1 MSIKICVYKGH
12 TKSCANVEDILPL
25 ENIPELPWDKSNRY
39 CIGGR
44 APRFTSCR
52 NIKWKLEKSFTQI
65 VPSNSR
71 PVPLRRNWHAP
82 SRPLPSLSDD
92 PNCDKTAGP
101 CDIDMNNT
109 PLNSGLPIMN
119 DEEYLSYNN
128 PSQINGKVW
137 FYNGPGWKISRVHGK
152 TKSRA
157 LPRPI
162 KHWRKQLFPRQKL
175 DVATGQPFPPTLPI
189 AGTSLDITN
198 GGRTGRLSIID
209 RPGGAI
215 TLNSSMVTQLYEAG
229 DLNTTSCIPLYF
241 PASRLITNCDRLRE
255 QGECVNSLYKSRP
268 GLNVKF
274 NKYSFSSSKMYLQ
287 SRAKLHEQQATI
299 QFNNYSKLPVL
310 GWQGAVI
317 PPPNPARPLPPSSVS
332 LYLKDSSGCF
342 INTDCSC
349 VVPVSFKP
357 KNIPFANN
365 AAVSSS
371 TNIKRKK
378 LSAITRNQYN
388 VTNKW
393 GIGNNDTLKHW
404 PLEEFKTR
412 GKRRGGGALSSWCC
426 EDPNSANWYPVPPQP
441 PSSDTFIVSMD
452 AEYWNNLI
460 STISKNGVSADP
472 WDLLPI
478 NADLANKSYTIVRQ
492 GVLNIIFYIKYEDSA
507 PIGEAKNFGFTMYPV
522 LKKLAPTGLDYPL
535 NILNW
540 GGIPF
545 VANGAS
551 GTSGTSTDLMP
562 HFSAAEGYNG
572 SSSAK
577 WTGTIYAIDAPSIY
591 YNTSFQSSFQNVTVL
606 NNSFSGIG
614 NWNVTNVSNMQNTFS
629 GATYFNQGIGTWN
642 VENVTDMSGMFQN
655 AENFNQNLNNWNTDK
670 VENMQ
675 EMFRGASMFNNG
687 GTTSLNWDTANVKN
701 MSYMFNNAKN
711 FNQYLGNWNTGS
723 VTDMSGMFL
732 NDYDPNTF
740 PAGTPNPSV
749 FNNGGEPFLNWDT
762 HNVVYM
768 NSMFANTSFASSIE
782 NWKITKLQSAAH
794 MLDDC
799 HMQPQHYTKLIINWY
814 NQASASPQIKDVSLG
829 AWYYWNKSRDA
840 YSVNGIVYF
849 FTASD
854 AHKQLSPPPSPAP
867 LGWDIS
873 DGGTSADEF
882 TFLVKQQDWDN
893 IRNTVQGEYSGTP
906 PSGWTPDASAV
917 PVIFPPNWSVIDI
930 ANNIAYFSYPG
941 SFYKCIVNDLSFAP
955 LSPPGL
961 LPYGVTMRNILD
973 LLYLKQQNYPIKIT
987 HWGGAVL
994 AGTGYQFTS
1003 PKVIEGGGG
1012 WGWTGIIESTD
1023 TPVIHPD
1030 TSFCAAF
1037 AHNTGIIESNDTML
1051 STLYKWDVSGVTD
1064 TSGMFLN
1071 CSNFNGTMSKD
1082 NVGWDL
1088 KNCINTR
1095 NMFWRC
1101 SKFNN
1106 GQSVADGK
1114 PATIELSFNVLN
1126 VTDMQNMFS
1135 DCKAFNCDLSK
1146 WNVGNVT
1153 NMKGMF
1159 YNDIS
1164 FNSSLKDWDTSKV
1177 TDMRSMFYYDLC
1189 FNNGLD
1195 VKETGELK
1203 WDTNAVKD
1211 MSGMF
1216 YRCESFNQNL
1226 AANPGTYW
1234 KIPNLLY
1241 ASHMLD
1247 YCGMSMRNY
1256 TNLVEYWGNSTV
1268 SAALER
1274 VAFGAAGLVLD
1285 TSYATI
1291 YDPSL
1296 SPAIKWRGKLTN
1308 PTAAHGLAPWQN
1320 VVSYGRSNTGGAG
1333 QHRPSDCSFGAYSD
1347 GFVTGG
1353 KEWTI
1358 TGDYMNNNPD
1368 VFISDIKLVYGPPWN
1383 NLGNVN
1389 TYCEPAIWTNMSFR
1403 MFSQIFGYIP
1413 TSTGCNASFGQG
1425 RAFFPNP
1432 NSRRFMLE
1440 SNPPLQSPPSSPG
1453 GGYRGQIEIWYP
1465 SPGNPPTCGGP
1476 QLPTPNPPGPGPGS
1490 TYSAYY
1496 TGECYP
1502 ATYQGT
1508 TNYIKIIIDDDTG
1521 PRDPAILASIGLP
1534 PDPPA
1539 DPRSYQD
1546 FKELQNTWGDIS
1558 FQCDL
1563 NYGPLGLNGSIGNAS
1578 DISYNWWYPPRN
1590 PDDGSYMVDI
1600 CDGFIPVV
1608 NASPLQC
1615 FENGLKYNSP
1625 ATYDYSTDNACT
1637 AGDLNSIVPDL
1648 NGATKDLWAYLSG
1661 CNISFS
1667 ETATLTPTNNTGNP
1681 IKDGA
1686 SSMFGLGTTYRI
1698 TEFRIESSIA
1708 LIPNTNGH
1716 WPLTPGPLSKV
1727 GKEASGNYIDV
1738 HIKGYRTIV
1747 DISGKSQR
1755 QPLQARPDQTQQEW
1769 VFNSRYIDA
1778 PDTLE
1783 SGNNASRDWIQTALA
1798 DNSGVAICQPQGTDI
1813 SSVFITKD
1821 AGVTWQ
1827 ALKTQPKSIN
1837 VIDLSCVCVTV
1848 EGFIVIAGFDSINS
1862 KLCLARCNDAFTSS
1876 PYWESRYIV
1885 AQATGYWTALAY
1897 NNSDEYFW
1905 AATWNNNNKSQLWEG
1920 TSQLWGGTYGV
1931 SSKEYDKKYKRSW
1944 ESPSTTFDTKTC
1956 KWTSISIATPHEN
1969 NSFVTKVAFA
1979 SSRGYRENG
1988 ADILGSSFP
1997 LLGWRTSD
2005 TNTWN
2010 FLLCPWRAGI
2020 NNERSPDYW
2029 QGWGFNV
2036 LFKKVYKSG
2045 QAGYPDDG
2053 AYKMDYLF
2061 FTVMVITS
2069 VSWPDMNSYD
2079 ELICCTEW
2087 PDTNSTSGIPVPPEN
2102 VQYTQD
2108 SPSIYRKGG
2117 INTFYMT
2124 PTAANFYPNGVVS
2137 SISAS
2142 PDSTNIV
2149 WVTTSN
2155 YIFNILTTAGRLC
2168 DVKNGGLFGFT
2179 DSSTAGQGFNWI
2191 YPTDTDP
2198 GKKITPHP
2206 DCAANLYPTILS
2218 TSASVP
2224 GLPQFTDGGGGDLEF
2239 ESAWD
2244 PTNPQMRSVS
2254 TYAFGRDIT
2263 DISFSTND
2271 SRYNSPWSDTSLNL
2285 ILFTGPG
2292 ENVSDLPNLWTG
2304 KFVEVV
2310 KNLRI

>member
-52 NIKWKLEKSFTQI
+52 NINWKIEKSFTQI

-175 DVATGQPFPPTLPI
+175 DVTTGQPFPPTLPI

-378 LSAITRNQYN
+378 RSAITRNQYN

-452 AEYWNNLI
+452 TEYWNNLI
-460 STISKNGVSADP
+460 SAISKNGLSADP
-472 WDLLPI
+472 WELLPI
-478 NADLANKSYTIVRQ
+478 SAAPANKSYTIVQQ
-492 GVLNIIFYIKYEDSA
+492 GVLNIIFYIKYKDSA
-507 PIGEAKNFGFTMYPV
+507 PIGEAKNFGFTMYHV
-522 LKKLAPTGLDYPL
+522 LRNLNGTGLQYPL

-551 GTSGTSTDLMP
+551 GTSTDLMMP
-562 HFSAAEGYNG
+562 HFSAEQGYLG
-572 SSSAK
+572 HSSAK

-591 YNTSFQSSFQNVTVL
+591 YNTSFQSSFHNVTVL

-687 GTTSLNWDTANVKN
+687 GTTSLNWGTANVTN

-711 FNQYLGNWNTGS
+711 FNQYLGNWDTGN

-740 PAGTPNPSV
+740 PTETPNPSV

-762 HNVVYM
+762 NKVVYM

-814 NQASASPQIKDVSLG
+814 EQANNASPHIKDVSLG
-829 AWYYWNKSRDA
+829 AWYYWDMSRQA
-840 YSVNGIVYF
+840 YLANGIIYF
-849 FTASD
+849 PTALH
-854 AHKQLSPPPSPAP
+854 AHEQLSPPPSPAP

-873 DGGTSADEF
+873 DGGVSADDF
-882 TFLVKQQDWDN
+882 TFLVNQDDWDN
-893 IRNTVQGEYSGTP
+893 IRDTVKGEYSETL

-917 PVIFPPNWSVIDI
+917 PVIFPPNWSVTDI
-930 ANNIAYFSYPG
+930 ASKITYYPYPG
-941 SFYKCIVNDLSFAP
+941 SLYLYTINDLSFAP
-955 LSPPGL
+955 LSPSGP

-973 LLYLKQQNYPIKIT
+973 LLYLKQNYPIKIT

-1023 TPVIHPD
+1023 TPVIHRD

-1037 AHNTGIIESNDTML
+1037 AHNTGITTDESGINN
-1051 STLYKWDVSGVTD
+1051 LYKWDVSGVTD
-1064 TSGMFLN
+1064 TSGMFFN

-1082 NVGWDL
+1082 SVGWDL

-1106 GQSVADGK
+1106 GQSAADGK

-1226 AANPGTYW
+1226 AANTGTYW

-1268 SAALER
+1268 SAALEG
-1274 VAFGAAGLVLD
+1274 VAFGTAGLVLD

-1291 YDPSL
+1291 YNPINSNG
-1296 SPAIKWRGKLTN
+1296 ITRRGKLTN
-1308 PTAAHGLAPWQN
+1308 PTAAHGHAPWQN

-1333 QHRPSDCSFGAYSD
+1333 AYRPQDCSFGAYSD

-1353 KEWTI
+1353 KEWVV

-1368 VFISDIKLVYGPPWN
+1368 VFISDIKLVYSPPWDGFN
-1383 NLGNVN
+1383 ID
-1389 TYCEPAIWTNMSFR
+1389 YCEPAIWTNMSFR

-1425 RAFFPNP
+1425 TEGRAFFPKP

-1440 SNPPLQSPPSSPG
+1440 SNPPLSTNLG
-1453 GGYRGQIEIWYP
+1453 GGQRGSIDTWFQYP
-1465 SPGNPPTCGGP
+1465 LPTCGGP
-1476 QLPTPNPPGPGPGS
+1476 QLPTPYPPGPGPGS

-1521 PRDPAILASIGLP
+1521 PRDPAILASVGLP

-1539 DPRSYQD
+1539 DPTSYQD

-1563 NYGPLGLNGSIGNAS
+1563 NYGPLGLQGMAGPS
-1578 DISYNWWYPPRN
+1578 DTSYNWWYPPRN
-1590 PDDGSYMVDI
+1590 PDNGVYMVDI

-1615 FENGLKYNSP
+1615 FENGLKWNSP
-1625 ATYDYSTDNACT
+1625 ATFDYSNDSGC
-1637 AGDLNSIVPDL
+1637 GQSGPYSFLKDP
-1648 NGATKDLWAYLSG
+1648 NGATRDLWHYLSG
-1661 CNISFS
+1661 CYVSFS
-1667 ETATLTPTNNTGNP
+1667 ETTTSIATNNTGHP

-1686 SSMFGLGTTYRI
+1686 SSMFGFGTTYRV

-1708 LIPNTNGH
+1708 LIPNTSGE

-1727 GKEASGNYIDV
+1727 NKEASGNYIDV
-1738 HIKGYRTIV
+1738 HIKGYRTLV

-1755 QPLQARPDQTQQEW
+1755 QPLQARPTQTQEEW

-1848 EGFIVIAGFDSINS
+1848 EGVIVIAGSINS
-1862 KLCLARCNDAFTSS
+1862 KLCLARCKDAFTSS
-1876 PYWESRYIV
+1876 PVWEYYIV
-1885 AQATGYWTALAY
+1885 KNQSAQATGYWTALAY
-1897 NNSDEYFW
+1897 NNSDENYW
-1905 AATWNNNNKSQLWEG
+1905 AAIWNNTVSEFWEGKYGESSRNKSWA
-1920 TSQLWGGTYGV
+1920 
-1931 SSKEYDKKYKRSW
+1931 SS
-1944 ESPSTTFDTKTC
+1944 SPPPSFNSTNF
-1956 KWTSISIATPHEN
+1956 KWTSISIATPPSEYPHAM
-1969 NSFVTKVAFA
+1969 KVAFA
-1979 SSRGYRENG
+1979 GNG
-1988 ADILGSSFP
+1988 GTDTSGCAVP
-1997 LLGWRTSD
+1997 LLAWR
-2005 TNTWN
+2005 NKYNEIWN
-2010 FLLCPWRAGI
+2010 FTLCPWRSNVGDAPYPNYGV
-2020 NNERSPDYW
+2020 
-2029 QGWGFNV
+2029 GLNV
-2036 LFKKVYKSG
+2036 LFKKVYSKPG
-2045 QAGYPDDG
+2045 TVYNNNPNIWLIDF
-2053 AYKMDYLF
+2053 LF
-2061 FTVMVITS
+2061 FTVIVTANGDTWGNMTT
-2069 VSWPDMNSYD
+2069 ND
-2079 ELICCTEW
+2079 EIICVTEW
-2087 PDTNSTSGIPVPPEN
+2087 PDTNSGQGFGNGIPTIPALTSSTS
-2102 VQYTQD
+2102 QY
-2108 SPSIYRKGG
+2108 PSIYKKGG
-2117 INTFYMT
+2117 INAQMS
-2124 PTAANFYPNGVVS
+2124 PDSANFYPNGVVS

-2155 YIFNILTTAGRLC
+2155 YIFNILTSADALC
-2168 DVKNGGLFGFT
+2168 DTGDGGRFGS
-2179 DSSTAGQGFNWI
+2179 DSAPAGQGFKWI

-2198 GKKITPHP
+2198 GARKTPHP
-2206 DCAANLYPTILS
+2206 DSGDNLPKTTLS

-2224 GLPQFTDGGGGDLEF
+2224 ALPQFTGASW
-2239 ESAWD
+2239 ES
-2244 PTNPQMRSVS
+2244 TNPQMRSVS
-2254 TYAFGRDIT
+2254 MYAFGRTLLYI
-2263 DISFSTND
+2263 IYEND
-2271 SRYNSPWSDTSLNL
+2271 QSNPLYTTPWSDTSLNVV
-2285 ILFTGPG
+2285 LFT
-2292 ENVSDLPNLWTG
+2292 NYQTDLPNLWSG
-2304 KFVEVV
+2304 KVLNVA
-2310 KNLRI
+2310 KN